1 MSSRR
6 WAAGLL
12 LISVALLGYE
22 LLLMRLL
29 ALAYWGHF
37 AGMVISTAMLGI
49 ASSGLFLFFARKR
62 VAQNPAM
69 MFGAS
74 AGLFGVAAPLAFLAS
89 QRLPFTPFLLTW
101 SGREYAY
108 LGGRSFLFFAAFF
121 LAGVAIGTPFTA
133 RVLPMA
139 RLYFWNMLGSGLAA
153 LPLLLAMNF
162 IHPMHCLIGITAVA
176 ICVPLSCGRDA
187 ALRRPGGVAS
197 PTTSATQQDVARV
210 SDAAARRPY
219 LCGLWLIAGA
229 MTIAAVLLT
238 PFRYSEYKDLSRT
251 LLLPDARLLEERYGW
266 DGIVQTVDSPHT
278 RYLPGLSLNFAG
290 TLPPS
295 KLVFT
300 DAGAMTLVVDADQAL
315 ADPDFLRMTPEAFS
329 FVLTKPRSML
339 HLYGGTADLLR
350 AHSAGVP
357 AITIV
362 DDSETRVAA
371 VREIFQSL
379 SSVPFGNQLV
389 RADAR
394 QLLEQTSEQFD
405 VLAVSL
411 LGGHGTS
418 TAGAASL
425 DPSFLLTVEGFSRIY
440 QRLTPGGHAL
450 LSTWVENPAR
460 SGVRLISLWIET
472 LRRNGVAQPAG
483 HLIAMRS
490 WSTVSI
496 FVGREPFSAQA
507 VEALR
512 KFAEENSY
520 DLVWFEGITPEETN
534 QINVIPE
541 DPYYGAFAALLGP
554 QSENFIEKSPFALT
568 APDNN
573 RPFFNQ
579 SFRWAAVPQWI
590 STMGM
595 SWLPFVE
602 WGYIL
607 HVATLVVVTLLG
619 VLLLIVPC
627 VATRAHPTFRTATLF
642 LMLGVAYMFVQM
654 WAIYKLSQLVA
665 HPLLAAALVLSAMLA
680 ASGAGAVILSRS
692 EHRRP
697 AVTVAL
703 TCAALIIAA
712 ALFPLL
718 LRMFYPQAL
727 GVRVAVAILWLAL
740 PAFFMGFPFPYS
752 LSKLAKETDIPWA
765 LALNGFGS
773 VLGSLLATLVAVHF
787 GLLALAVAAIFMYA
801 AVAVLSVGAARAA

>member
-1 MSSRR
+1 MTPRR

-12 LISVALLGYE
+12 LISFALLGYE

-37 AGMVISTAMLGI
+37 AGMVISIAMLGI
-49 ASSGLFLFFARKR
+49 ASAGLFLFFARDR
-62 VAQNPAM
+62 VQQSPGAI
-69 MFGAS
+69 FSAS
-74 AGLFGVAAPLAFLAS
+74 AGLFGLAAPLAFIAS

-101 SGREYAY
+101 SAREYAY
-108 LGGRSFLFFAAFF
+108 LGGRSFLFFLAFF
-121 LAGVAIGTPFTA
+121 FAGVAIGTPFTA
-133 RVLPMA
+133 RVLPMG

-162 IHPMHCLIGITAVA
+162 THPMRLLVAVEAVA
-176 ICVPLSCGRDA
+176 SAVAVLGARQVWSRLTWIVA
-187 ALRRPGGVAS
+187 AFGVA
-197 PTTSATQQDVARV
+197 
-210 SDAAARRPY
+210 
-219 LCGLWLIAGA
+219 
-229 MTIAAVLLT
+229 AAVLLT

-251 LLLPDARLLEERYGW
+251 LLLPDARLIEERYGW
-266 DGIVQTVDSPHT
+266 DGIVQIVESPHT

-295 KLVFT
+295 QLVFT
-300 DAGAMTLVVDADQAL
+300 DAGAMTLVVDADDAL

-329 FVLTKPRSML
+329 FALIKPQRLL

-357 AITIV
+357 AITII

-371 VREIFQSL
+371 SRELFQRL
-379 SSVPFGNQLV
+379 SSVPLADRLV

-394 QLLEQTSEQFD
+394 QLLEQAGDQFD
-405 VLAVSL
+405 VIAVSL
-411 LGGHGTS
+411 LGAHGTS

-425 DPSFLLTVEGFSRIY
+425 DPSYLLTIDGFSRLF
-440 QRLTPGGHAL
+440 QRLTPGGHAV

-472 LRRNGVAQPAG
+472 LRRNGVTEPSR

-490 WSTVSI
+490 WSTLSI
-496 FVGREPFSAQA
+496 FVSTEPFAPQA
-507 VEALR
+507 IDALQ

-520 DLVWFEGITPEETN
+520 DLVWHDGITPEETN

-541 DPYYGAFAALLGP
+541 DPYYAAFAALLGP
-554 QSENFIEKSPFALT
+554 DRAKFIDNSPFALT
-568 APDNN
+568 APDTN

-579 SFRWAAVPQWI
+579 YFRWAAIPQWV

-595 SWLPFVE
+595 AWLPFVE

-619 VLLLIVPC
+619 LLLLIVPC
-627 VATRAHPTFRTATLF
+627 VATRARPSLHTATLF
-642 LMLGVAYMFVQM
+642 LALGVAYMFVQM
-654 WAIYKLSQLVA
+654 WAIYKLSQFVA

-680 ASGAGAVILSRS
+680 ASGAGAVTLTRG
-692 EHRRP
+692 EERR
-697 AVTVAL
+697 AGRTVAL
-703 TCAALIIAA
+703 VCAALVIAA
-712 ALFPLL
+712 AVFPLL
-718 LRMFYPQAL
+718 LRLFYSQPI
-727 GVRVAVAILWLAL
+727 GFRVSVAILWLAV

-752 LSKLAKETDIPWA
+752 LSHLVRETDIPWA

-787 GLLALAVAAIFMYA
+787 GLLVLAAAAVVLYA
-801 AVAVLSVGAARAA
+801 AVALLSISGSGVRT

>member
-1 MSSRR
+1 MSPRR

-49 ASSGLFLFFARKR
+49 ASSGLFLFFARER
-62 VAQNPAM
+62 VQRNPGGVFA
-69 MFGAS
+69 AS
-74 AGLFGVAAPLAFLAS
+74 AGFFGIAAPLAFLAS

-101 SGREYAY
+101 SAREYAY
-108 LGGRSFLFFAAFF
+108 LSGRSFLFFVAFF
-121 LAGVAIGTPFTA
+121 FAGVAIGTPFAA
-133 RVLPMA
+133 RVMA
-139 RLYFWNMLGSGLAA
+139 MGRLYFWNMLGSGLAA
-153 LPLLLAMNF
+153 LPLLVAMNF
-162 IHPMHCLIGITAVA
+162 IHPMRLLVCVAVVA
-176 ICVPLSCGRDA
+176 V
-187 ALRRPGGVAS
+187 GVAVLC
-197 PTTSATQQDVARV
+197 ARNIRARV
-210 SDAAARRPY
+210 GWIMAA
-219 LCGLWLIAGA
+219 IAV
-229 MTIAAVLLT
+229 TCAVMLT

-251 LLLPDARLLEERYGW
+251 LLLPDARLIEERYGW
-266 DGIVQTVDSPHT
+266 DGIVQIVESPHT

-295 KLVFT
+295 QLVFT
-300 DAGAMTLVVDADQAL
+300 DAGAMTLVVGADEAL
-315 ADPDFLRMTPEAFS
+315 ANPDFLRMTPEAFS
-329 FVLTKPRSML
+329 FALMQPRNLL

-357 AITIV
+357 SITVV

-371 VREIFQSL
+371 VRELFQRMST
-379 SSVPFGNQLV
+379 VPLAGSLV

-405 VLAVSL
+405 VIGVSL
-411 LGGHGTS
+411 LGAHGTS

-425 DPSFLLTVEGFSRIY
+425 DPSFLLTVEGFSRVY
-440 QRLTPGGHAL
+440 QRLTPAGHAV
-450 LSTWVENPAR
+450 LSTWVENPPR

-472 LRRNGVAQPAG
+472 LRRNGVANPGQ

-490 WSTVSI
+490 WSTLSI
-496 FVGREPFSAQA
+496 FISREPFNAA
-507 VEALR
+507 AIDALR

-554 QSENFIEKSPFALT
+554 ERETFIANSPFALQ
-568 APDNN
+568 APDTN

-595 SWLPFVE
+595 AWLPFVE

-627 VATRAHPTFRTATLF
+627 VATRARPSLRTATLF
-642 LMLGVAYMFVQM
+642 LALGVAYMFVQM
-654 WAIYKLSQLVA
+654 WAIYKLSQFVA

-680 ASGAGAVILSRS
+680 ASGAGAVVLTRG
-692 EHRRP
+692 ETRRP
-697 AVTVAL
+697 ARTVAFV
-703 TCAALIIAA
+703 CAALMLAA
-712 ALFPLL
+712 VLFPLL
-718 LRMFYPQAL
+718 LRWFYPQPI
-727 GVRVAVAILWLAL
+727 GVRVAVAIFWLAL

-752 LSKLAKETDIPWA
+752 LGRLAKQTDIPWA

-787 GLLALAVAAIFMYA
+787 GLLALAASAVVLYG
-801 AVAVLSVGAARAA
+801 AVALLTLGPRQAA

>member
-1 MSSRR
+1 MTSRR

-49 ASSGLFLFFARKR
+49 ASSGLFLFYARDRVERNAGGVFA
-62 VAQNPAM
+62 V
-69 MFGAS
+69 S
-74 AGLFGVAAPLAFLAS
+74 AGLFGMAAPLAFLAS

-101 SGREYAY
+101 SAREYAY
-108 LGGRSFLFFAAFF
+108 LGGRSFLFFLAFF
-121 LAGVAIGTPFTA
+121 FAGVAIGTPFTA
-133 RVLPMA
+133 RVLPMG

-162 IHPMHCLIGITAVA
+162 AHPMRLLVCVAAVGIGAAV
-176 ICVPLSCGRDA
+176 VGT
-187 ALRRPGGVAS
+187 RRAWQRLGWILAGLGVA
-197 PTTSATQQDVARV
+197 
-210 SDAAARRPY
+210 
-219 LCGLWLIAGA
+219 
-229 MTIAAVLLT
+229 AVVMLA

-251 LLLPDARLLEERYGW
+251 LLLPDARLIEERHGW
-266 DGIVQTVDSPHT
+266 DGIVQVVESPHT

-290 TLPPS
+290 SLPPS
-295 KLVFT
+295 QLVFT
-300 DAGAMTLVVDADQAL
+300 DAGAMTLVLNATEAL
-315 ADPDFLRMTPEAFS
+315 AQPDFLRMTPETFS
-329 FVLTKPRSML
+329 FTLMKPQSLL

-350 AHSAGVP
+350 AHAAGVP

-362 DDSETRVAA
+362 DDSQTRVAA
-371 VREIFQSL
+371 VRELFQRL
-379 SSVPFGNQLV
+379 SPVPLADRFV

-394 QLLEQTSEQFD
+394 QLLEQTTGQFD
-405 VLAVSL
+405 VIAVSL

-425 DPSFLLTVEGFSRIY
+425 DPSFLLTIDGFSRLF
-440 QRLTPGGHAL
+440 QRLTPGGHAV

-472 LRRNGVAQPAG
+472 LRRNGVAQPSQ

-490 WSTVSI
+490 WSTLSI
-496 FVGREPFSAQA
+496 FVAREPFGPAA
-507 VEALR
+507 IDALR

-534 QINVIPE
+534 QNNVIPE
-541 DPYYGAFAALLGP
+541 DPYYTAFATLLSPDSG
-554 QSENFIEKSPFALT
+554 NFIENSPFALT
-568 APDNN
+568 APDTN

-579 SFRWAAVPQWI
+579 YFRWAAVPQWV

-595 SWLPFVE
+595 GWLPFVE

-619 VLLLIVPC
+619 VVLLIVPC
-627 VATRAHPTFRTATLF
+627 VATRARPSLRAATLF
-642 LMLGVAYMFVQM
+642 LALGLAYMFVQM
-654 WAIYKLSQLVA
+654 WAIYKLTQFVA

-680 ASGAGAVILSRS
+680 ASGAGAVFLTR
-692 EHRRP
+692 EERRRP
-697 AVTVAL
+697 ALTVAIV
-703 TCAALIIAA
+703 CAALFAA
-712 ALFPLL
+712 ALLFPLL
-718 LRMFYPQAL
+718 MRLFYPQAI
-727 GVRVAVAILWLAL
+727 GVRVTLALFWLAL

-752 LSKLAKETDIPWA
+752 LSRLTRQTDIPWA

-787 GLLALAVAAIFMYA
+787 GLLTLAAAAIALYA
-801 AVAVLSVGAARAA
+801 VVALLTLRQVDVQR